1 MARLFLI
8 SLTLVAALVTACGK
22 NDAPELPGNPSHG
35 ITTGEGD
42 NNDQNED
49 IWKIK

>member
-22 NDAPELPGNPSHG
+22 NDAPELPGNPQSPLSSAVPVVL
-35 ITTGEGD
+35 TGGSD
-42 NNDQNED
+42 TG
-49 IWKIK
+49 